1 MIALH
6 TLKPEPGS
14 KKRRKRVGRGIG
26 SGHGKTAGRG
36 TKGQKARDTI
46 PPRFEGGQTPI
57 HRRLPVRVGFKNI
70 NRTEYAIVNVGTLAA
85 RFQPNDE
92 ITPQRLL
99 ERRIIR
105 KLKDGLKVLGEGEI
119 TFPIT
124 VHAHAVSQSARAK
137 IEAAGGQVKIIGEA
151 SSISAPTSE
160 G

>member
-6 TLKPEPGS
+6 TLKPAPGS

-36 TKGQKARDTI
+36 TKGQKARDTV

-92 ITPQRLL
+92 ITPELL
-99 ERRIIR
+99 LAKRIIR

-119 TFPIT
+119 TFPLT
-124 VHAHAVSQSARAK
+124 VYAHAVSQSARAK

-151 SSISAPTSE
+151 GSMPAPTNE

>member
-1 MIALH
+1 MIQLH
-6 TLKPEPGS
+6 DLKPAPGS

-85 RFQPNDE
+85 RFEPNAE
-92 ITPQRLL
+92 ITPELLL
-99 ERRIIR
+99 EKRIIR

-119 TFPIT
+119 NFPIT
-124 VHAHAVSQSARAK
+124 VRAHAISQSARAK
-137 IEAAGGQVKIIGEA
+137 IEAAGGQVILLE
-151 SSISAPTSE
+151 E
-160 G
+160 